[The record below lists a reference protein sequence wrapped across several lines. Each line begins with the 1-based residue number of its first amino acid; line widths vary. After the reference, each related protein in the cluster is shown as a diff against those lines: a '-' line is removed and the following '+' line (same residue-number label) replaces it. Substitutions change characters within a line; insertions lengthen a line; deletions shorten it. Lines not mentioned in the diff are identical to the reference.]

1 MLTAPKPGHPAGMLQ
16 NSAHSLLDKASQKLC
31 NTSAASV
38 RQAPGRSKAW
48 KQITVGQPERQVLH
62 GSLPARALL
71 SNGFTAATRLQLRPR
86 RGQAVRQ
93 SLASSA
99 RPHGTQPPQLSAPA
113 PRCEV
118 TASYGTAAS
127 AHVRAVRGVPH
138 APSPRRPSRQTTPPG
153 CGWGAPVTS
162 RLSGT
167 RAMCS
172 PF

>member
-118 TASYGTAAS
+118 TASYGTDAS

-138 APSPRRPSRQTTPPG
+138 APSPRRPSSNRSPRLAAG
-153 CGWGAPVTS
+153 GARP
-162 RLSGT
+162 
-167 RAMCS
+167 
-172 PF
+172 